1 MVGSLRARTYFKV
14 HACLGAYI
22 NIPRRNQSTTCITS
36 QTLCRHGSWS
46 KSATALPMAEDL
58 EANLQTTLK
67 LKPHERWFGTGRVQW
82 TIRHST
88 DKVMGN
94 QQNVWSSQNEVRR
107 RFVGLSSGRR
117 LQEIDVSF
125 GDRRLI
131 DIDPHQLAG
140 IWVQVVENSAV
151 IDIATLCRRSELS
164 GDKRQRV
171 VEPLPHTD
179 NSYLQS
185 SHFDIKV

>member
-1 MVGSLRARTYFKV
+1 
-14 HACLGAYI
+14 
-22 NIPRRNQSTTCITS
+22 
-36 QTLCRHGSWS
+36 
-46 KSATALPMAEDL
+46 
-58 EANLQTTLK
+58 
-67 LKPHERWFGTGRVQW
+67 
-82 TIRHST
+82 
-88 DKVMGN
+88 MGN